1 MVNFKRKDT
10 SMKRNLNLI
19 KRVMPYFKKYKFI
32 LMFDLFCAALTTLTD
47 MVLPMILRR
56 LTNAGLGTYSLTREM
71 IYRMAA
77 LLLVIKIIDLLA
89 GYYMTKTGHIMGA
102 KIETDMRYDVFQHLQ
117 KLSDSYFNETK
128 VGQIMA
134 RITSD
139 LFDITEFSH
148 HCPEEYFIGFIK
160 IIVSFV
166 ILVRL
171 NALLTVILFLSI
183 PLMIVFAS
191 KYNRR
196 MRKGFKEQKHH
207 IGVLNADIEDSL
219 LGVKVVKSFAN
230 EDVEIEKF
238 QKGNK
243 KFLDIKS
250 ETYASMAGFNT
261 ITKAFD
267 GIMYIIVVLFGGLFL
282 VEGKMSSGDIV
293 AFILYVQTLLT
304 TVRRIVEF
312 TEQFQRGM
320 TGIERFTEIMDQ
332 DIEIFDDEDAVDLE
346 NVKGKIEIKDV
357 SFKYNNNSENVL
369 NNISFTIN
377 PGQKVALVGPSG
389 GGKTTLCNLIPRFYD
404 VEDGG
409 ILVEGIDVRKIK
421 LQSLRSNIGMVQQD
435 VYLFSGTVRENIL
448 YGKPDATEQE
458 IIDAAKAAGAYDF
471 IMNLENG
478 FDTYVGER
486 GVMLSGGQKQRISI
500 ARVFLKNP
508 PILILDEATSAL
520 DNKSE
525 FIVQESLENLA
536 KGRSSLTIA
545 HRLTTVQNA
554 DLILVLTEDGIIER
568 GTHQQLMEQKG
579 YYYNLYTQGGR
590 LLV

>member
-1 MVNFKRKDT
+1 
-10 SMKRNLNLI
+10 MKRNLNLI

-404 VEDGG
+404 VEDGE

>member
-1 MVNFKRKDT
+1 
-10 SMKRNLNLI
+10 
-19 KRVMPYFKKYKFI
+19 MPYFKKYKFI

-56 LTNAGLGTYSLTREM
+56 LTNAGLGTYTLTREM
-71 IYRMAA
+71 IFRMAG
-77 LLLVIKIIDLLA
+77 LLLIMKIIDLFA
-89 GYYMTKTGHIMGA
+89 GFYMTKTGHIMGA

-148 HCPEEYFIGFIK
+148 HCPEEYFIGLIK
-160 IIVSFV
+160 IIVSFA

-171 NALLTVILFLSI
+171 NTLLTVILFLSI

-196 MRKGFKEQKHH
+196 MRKGFKEQKRH

-250 ETYASMAGFNT
+250 ETYSSMAGFNT

-346 NVKGKIEIKDV
+346 NVKGEIEIKNV
-357 SFKYNNNSENVL
+357 SFKYNNNNENVL

-404 VEDGG
+404 VEDGE

-554 DLILVLTEDGIIER
+554 DLILVLTEEGIIER

>member
-1 MVNFKRKDT
+1 
-10 SMKRNLNLI
+10 MKRNLNLI

-71 IYRMAA
+71 IFRMAA
-77 LLLVIKIIDLLA
+77 FLLVIKIIDLLA

-404 VEDGG
+404 VEDGE

-458 IIDAAKAAGAYDF
+458 VIDAAKAAGAYDF

-554 DLILVLTEDGIIER
+554 DLILVLTEEGIIER
-568 GTHQQLMEQKG
+568 GTHQELMEQKG

>member
-1 MVNFKRKDT
+1 
-10 SMKRNLNLI
+10 MKRNLNLI

-102 KIETDMRYDVFQHLQ
+102 KIETDMRYDVFEHLQ

-404 VEDGG
+404 VEDGE

-458 IIDAAKAAGAYDF
+458 VIDAAKAAGAYDF

-554 DLILVLTEDGIIER
+554 DLILVLTEEGIIER

>member
-1 MVNFKRKDT
+1 
-10 SMKRNLNLI
+10 MKRNLNLI

-56 LTNAGLGTYSLTREM
+56 LTNAGLGTYTLTREM
-71 IYRMAA
+71 IFRMAG
-77 LLLVIKIIDLLA
+77 LLLIMKIIDLFA
-89 GYYMTKTGHIMGA
+89 GFYMTKTGHIMGA

-148 HCPEEYFIGFIK
+148 HCPEEYFIGLIK
-160 IIVSFV
+160 IIVSFA

-171 NALLTVILFLSI
+171 NTLLTVILFLSI

-196 MRKGFKEQKHH
+196 MRKGFKEQKRH

-250 ETYASMAGFNT
+250 ETYSSMAGFNT

-346 NVKGKIEIKDV
+346 NVKGEIEIKNV
-357 SFKYNNNSENVL
+357 SFKYNNNNENVL

-404 VEDGG
+404 VEDGE

-458 IIDAAKAAGAYDF
+458 IIDASKAAGAYDF

-554 DLILVLTEDGIIER
+554 DLILVLTEEGIIER
-568 GTHQQLMEQKG
+568 GTHQELMEQKG

>member
-1 MVNFKRKDT
+1 
-10 SMKRNLNLI
+10 MKRNLNLI

-320 TGIERFTEIMDQ
+320 TGIERFTEIMGQ

-346 NVKGKIEIKDV
+346 DVKGKIEIKDV

-404 VEDGG
+404 VEDGE

-458 IIDAAKAAGAYDF
+458 VIDAAKAAGAYDF

-554 DLILVLTEDGIIER
+554 DLILVLTEEGIIER
-568 GTHQQLMEQKG
+568 GTHQELMEQKG

>member
-1 MVNFKRKDT
+1 MINFKRKDT

-320 TGIERFTEIMDQ
+320 TGIERFTEIMGQ

-346 NVKGKIEIKDV
+346 DVKGKIEIKDV

-404 VEDGG
+404 VEDGE

-458 IIDAAKAAGAYDF
+458 VIDAAKAAGAYDF

-554 DLILVLTEDGIIER
+554 DLILVLTEEGIIER

>member
-1 MVNFKRKDT
+1 
-10 SMKRNLNLI
+10 MKRNLNLI

-404 VEDGG
+404 VEDGE

-554 DLILVLTEDGIIER
+554 DLILVLTEEGIIER

>member
-1 MVNFKRKDT
+1 
-10 SMKRNLNLI
+10 MKRNLNLI

-56 LTNAGLGTYSLTREM
+56 LTNAGLGTYTLTREM
-71 IYRMAA
+71 IFRMAA

-148 HCPEEYFIGFIK
+148 HCPEEYFIGLIK

-404 VEDGG
+404 VEDGE

-458 IIDAAKAAGAYDF
+458 VIDAAKAAGAYDF

>member
-1 MVNFKRKDT
+1 
-10 SMKRNLNLI
+10 
-19 KRVMPYFKKYKFI
+19 MPYFKKYKFI

-56 LTNAGLGTYSLTREM
+56 LTNAGLGTYTLTREM
-71 IYRMAA
+71 IFRMAG
-77 LLLVIKIIDLLA
+77 LLLIMKIIDLLA

-404 VEDGG
+404 VEDGK

-458 IIDAAKAAGAYDF
+458 VIDAAKAAGAYDF
-471 IMNLENG
+471 IMNLEKG

-554 DLILVLTEDGIIER
+554 DLILVLTEEGIIER
-568 GTHQQLMEQKG
+568 GTHQQLMQQKG

>member
-1 MVNFKRKDT
+1 
-10 SMKRNLNLI
+10 MKRNLNLI

-56 LTNAGLGTYSLTREM
+56 LTNAGLGTYTLTREM
-71 IYRMAA
+71 IFRMAG
-77 LLLVIKIIDLLA
+77 LLLIMKIIDLFA
-89 GYYMTKTGHIMGA
+89 GFYMTKTGHIMGA

-148 HCPEEYFIGFIK
+148 HCPEEYFIGLIK
-160 IIVSFV
+160 IIVSFA

-171 NALLTVILFLSI
+171 NTLLTVILFLSI

-250 ETYASMAGFNT
+250 ETYSSMAGFNT

-346 NVKGKIEIKDV
+346 NVKGKIEIKNV
-357 SFKYNNNSENVL
+357 SFKYNNNNENVL

-404 VEDGG
+404 VEDGE
-409 ILVEGIDVRKIK
+409 IFVEGIDVRKIK
-421 LQSLRSNIGMVQQD
+421 IQSLRSNIGMVQQD

-448 YGKPDATEQE
+448 YGKPDASEQE
-458 IIDAAKAAGAYDF
+458 IIDASKAAGAYDF

-554 DLILVLTEDGIIER
+554 DLILVLTEEGIIER

>member
-196 MRKGFKEQKHH
+196 MRKGFKEQKQH

-404 VEDGG
+404 VEDGK

-458 IIDAAKAAGAYDF
+458 VIDASKAAGAYDF

-554 DLILVLTEDGIIER
+554 DLILVLTEEGIIER